1 MTYSDSNKAEKIFDG
16 GQRRKT
22 LAYNPKIS
30 RERVAETVNEEQA
43 MRTSN

>member
-16 GQRRKT
+16 GQRKT
-22 LAYNPKIS
+22 LAYNLKIS
-30 RERVAETVNEEQA
+30 TEKIAETVNKEQE